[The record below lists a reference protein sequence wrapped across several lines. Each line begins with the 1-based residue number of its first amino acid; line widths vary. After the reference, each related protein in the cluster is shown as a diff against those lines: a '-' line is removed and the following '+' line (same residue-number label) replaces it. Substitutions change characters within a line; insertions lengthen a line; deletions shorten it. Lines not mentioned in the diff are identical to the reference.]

1 MAGEIKTLENFCQCL
16 VKVNIQIVHDPV
28 ISLLFIHFPYTCY
41 VYQNMYESFQTCL
54 VVGQIYISNAV
65 QYSNEQVDCDEFMH
79 WNSMQQ

>member
-1 MAGEIKTLENFCQCL
+1 
-16 VKVNIQIVHDPV
+16 
-28 ISLLFIHFPYTCY
+28 
-41 VYQNMYESFQTCL
+41 MYESFQTCL